1 MPNIT
6 SHQRNA
12 NANQSELC
20 LHKHQNGKKFL
31 KSNKSKREQGSEAK
45 GTLLDWWLESQITQ
59 APWKAA

>member
-1 MPNIT
+1 MSAQT
-6 SHQRNA
+6 SEWQ
-12 NANQSELC
+12 
-20 LHKHQNGKKFL
+20 KFL